1 MKIARQNN
9 VAVSMIEH
17 GHYNEAATILK
28 SLLVNIKTE
37 MKIVELTNRVS
48 PDTKDDTLHQ
58 LILQTAK
65 NSNAEQQQE
74 DAQYTYTQ
82 PVCIP
87 LDILDI
93 TENAAAVVSSVVIL
107 NLALVLHMKG
117 VETTDTAARNSRLRK
132 ALSLYRLVLDF
143 NARCSVLRMIVLNNT
158 GIVHSTMLNERE
170 RGEKCFAVL
179 LAIWVQFPIQIASS
193 CFAGMAFNAMMGRSE
208 LLSIPSAP
216 AA

>member
-17 GHYNEAATILK
+17 GNYDEAATILK
-28 SLLVNIKTE
+28 SLLANIKTE
-37 MKIVELTNRVS
+37 MKIELTNSVS

-58 LILQTAK
+58 LILQTA
-65 NSNAEQQQE
+65 NYRAEQQE

-107 NLALVLHMKG
+107 NLALALHMKA
-117 VETTDTAARNSRLRK
+117 VETTDNAARDSRLRK

-143 NARCSVLRMIVLNNT
+143 NGRCSVVRMIVLNNT
-158 GIVHSTMLNERE
+158 GLIHFMLRERE

-179 LAIWVQFPIQIASS
+179 LAIWMLCPIQIA
-193 CFAGMAFNAMMGRSE
+193 CFKGMAFNAMGRSE
-208 LLSIPSAP
+208 LSIPSAP